1 MTLGGEKGWLYANF
15 LWVIRGYIDLLFGG
29 VGLRRGRK
37 NSNKLEQGDA
47 LDFWRVE
54 KIIQNKLI
62 RLKAE
67 MKLPGDAWLEY
78 AIKSNSRKTQLIQ
91 TAYFVPK
98 GLAGLAYWY
107 FLYPIHKIIFSG
119 IINRIK
125 EEIE

>member
-78 AIKSNSRKTQLIQ
+78 AIKSNSRNTQLIQ

-98 GLAGLAYWY
+98 GLPGLVYWY

-119 IINRIK
+119 IINKIK